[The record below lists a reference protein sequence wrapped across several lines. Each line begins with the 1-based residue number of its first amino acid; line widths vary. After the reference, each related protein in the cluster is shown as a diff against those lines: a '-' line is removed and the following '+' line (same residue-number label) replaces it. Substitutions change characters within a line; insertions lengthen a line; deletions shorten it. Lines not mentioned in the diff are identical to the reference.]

1 MSVLLYIIAVLMGLS
16 LGLIGAGGAI
26 VAVPAFV
33 YLGGIP
39 PTVASGYALFVAA
52 VATAIGSVQYIR
64 QRLVDWRSV
73 LAFGATT
80 LLTIALV
87 RRFVLPLLPE
97 QFDLGTTTVQL
108 GTVLMLGF
116 GAILMG
122 AGAAMLRKQPA
133 VMAHPT
139 HLARLTIFGLII
151 GVVSGFLGVGGGFL
165 MTPALV
171 LWANLEMKKAV
182 GTSLVLI
189 AVNGAAG
196 VAADLAGNASYDW
209 PFLLTFTGLTSAG
222 IIAGTLLAARVDG
235 ARLKAGFG
243 YFVLILG
250 IAVLLRESLS

>member
-116 GAILMG
+116 GAI
-122 AGAAMLRKQPA
+122 
-133 VMAHPT
+133 
-139 HLARLTIFGLII
+139 
-151 GVVSGFLGVGGGFL
+151 
-165 MTPALV
+165 
-171 LWANLEMKKAV
+171 
-182 GTSLVLI
+182 
-189 AVNGAAG
+189 
-196 VAADLAGNASYDW
+196 
-209 PFLLTFTGLTSAG
+209 
-222 IIAGTLLAARVDG
+222 
-235 ARLKAGFG
+235 
-243 YFVLILG
+243 
-250 IAVLLRESLS
+250 